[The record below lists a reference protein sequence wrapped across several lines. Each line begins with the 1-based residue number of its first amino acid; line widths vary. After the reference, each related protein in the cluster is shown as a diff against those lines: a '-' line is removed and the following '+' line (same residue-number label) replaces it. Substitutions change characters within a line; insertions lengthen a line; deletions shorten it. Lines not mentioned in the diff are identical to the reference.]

1 MKLPTNTRRC
11 AMPKTENELMWE
23 ANGFF
28 LLPPEWATEP
38 TSTEGVAFGCPDS
51 DTCNDEVNDR

>member
-1 MKLPTNTRRC
+1 
-11 AMPKTENELMWE
+11 MPKTENELMWE

-38 TSTEGVAFGCPDS
+38 TSTAGVAFGYPDS
-51 DTCNDEVNDR
+51 DTCNDEVNER